1 MFEQHT
7 LTPLRDYDKYSLIRG
22 ASVKSAAD
30 CGPTRKRHMNI
41 SLFRII
47 LFLTLTVVPAGGS
60 LHAQCSQPTQ
70 EHDAIIREAENDRYT
85 TRRVEFIGH
94 RYTRD
99 MVLRRRINIGL
110 QEGEFFTRRNLL
122 RSLQNVSKL
131 KQIYPVNMRDVE
143 LRLNRSDRTLDVTI
157 CFQEREKRR
166 RKTR

>member
-1 MFEQHT
+1 
-7 LTPLRDYDKYSLIRG
+7 
-22 ASVKSAAD
+22 
-30 CGPTRKRHMNI
+30 MN
-41 SLFRII
+41 SNLFRII

-70 EHDAIIREAENDRYT
+70 EQEVIIREAENDRYI

-99 MVLRRRINIGL
+99 EVLRRRINIGL

-131 KQIYPVNMRDVE
+131 KQIYPVKMRHVE
-143 LRLNRSDRTLDVTI
+143 LHLNRSELTIDVTI
-157 CFQEREKRR
+157 CLQPTERRSRKRSR
-166 RKTR
+166 